1 MSATQLSPTLYGR
14 VSAAQVETALEA
26 RRVRA
31 QALAALAADGVGAIG
46 AGLKSLFGRLKS
58 WNERHSTF
66 LELEGLD
73 DRTLADIGLSRG
85 EIAQVAAGHY
95 VRSETGFK
103 HVAKPVQPANAQ
115 VAVAKAA

>member
-1 MSATQLSPTLYGR
+1 MSATKLSPTLYGR

-31 QALAALAADGVGAIG
+31 QMFAAVVADGVGAIG
-46 AGLKSLFGRLKS
+46 KGLKTLFGRFQS
-58 WNERHSTF
+58 WNERRSTF

-95 VRSETGFK
+95 VRSEAGFK
-103 HVAKPVQPANAQ
+103 HVAKPAQPANAQ
-115 VAVAKAA
+115 VAAAKAA